1 MPWPSVRASTIPRTS
16 PTAGATFSE
25 SSRSDPA
32 PFQGSP
38 YGSLRHS
45 THSPLRI
52 GRVACAG
59 SARVATKR
67 PRRPSPFPPRGGPQ
81 MTRASVRLGLLAA
94 ATLVF
99 WSVLP
104 GSAPAQT
111 VAYSSARRDFAVG
124 LHPRSVATGDFNGDG
139 VPDLAV
145 ASQFWCCPVK
155 PGTFS
160 VLLGNSDGTFRAA
173 TIFASGSNPRAV
185 ALGDFNADGKLDLV
199 VADGMGSAVWVLLG
213 NGDGTFQTAV
223 TYAAGDSP
231 YAVVVGDF
239 NADSKLDLVVAV
251 GSAGVSVLLGNGDGT
266 FQPPLTFGAGSGASA
281 SDSSVAVGDFNAD
294 GRLDLAVANSDSNN
308 VSVLLGNGDGTFQAP
323 LTFGAGS
330 GASSVAVSDFNGDG
344 KLDLVVTVGS
354 AGVSVLLG
362 NGDGTF
368 QAAVNYATGSS
379 PYAVA
384 VGDFNADGKVDLAIA
399 NGDAADVSVLLG
411 NGDGTFQTTAL
422 TFSTGTWPS
431 SVAVGDFNADGRL
444 DLAVA
449 NFGAASVSVLL
460 GNPSAVLGGADGTFQ
475 AAPTYAAG
483 TNPLAVTEGD
493 FNRDGVP
500 DLAVADSGS
509 GTVSVLLGNDD
520 GTFQTALAFPAGNG
534 PESVAV
540 GDFNG
545 DGELDLAVT
554 NPGSATV
561 SVLLGNGDGTFQAP
575 LTFGAGSGASS
586 VALGD
591 LNADGKL
598 DLVVANRGFSTVSVL
613 LGNGDG
619 TFQAPLTL
627 SVSRAQAVA
636 VGDFNRDGVPD
647 LAVANRNSGDIGRDT
662 VSVLLGNGDGTF
674 QAPAF
679 FAVGGG
685 AASVVVDDF
694 NGDGVPDLALASPGY
709 TTHHE
714 SYSLVSVL
722 LGNGDGTFQAAR
734 TFYAGGIPSSVAAGD
749 FNGDGKVDLAVAT
762 SGSNALSVLLGNGD
776 GTFQALQI
784 FGAGSGPVS
793 VASGDF
799 NRDGV
804 PDLAVANF
812 YSNNVSVLV
821 GRKTNDLTTTGTTP
835 ETGSGSPTSM

>member
-52 GRVACAG
+52 GRVACAE

-94 ATLVF
+94 ATLVC
-99 WSVLP
+99 WLVPPS
-104 GSAPAQT
+104 SAPAQT

-223 TYAAGDSP
+223 TCAAGDSP

-266 FQPPLTFGAGSGASA
+266 VQPPLTFGAGSGASA

-330 GASSVAVSDFNGDG
+330 GASSVA
-344 KLDLVVTVGS
+344 
-354 AGVSVLLG
+354 
-362 NGDGTF
+362 
-368 QAAVNYATGSS
+368 
-379 PYAVA
+379 
-384 VGDFNADGKVDLAIA
+384 
-399 NGDAADVSVLLG
+399 
-411 NGDGTFQTTAL
+411 
-422 TFSTGTWPS
+422 
-431 SVAVGDFNADGRL
+431 
-444 DLAVA
+444 
-449 NFGAASVSVLL
+449 
-460 GNPSAVLGGADGTFQ
+460 
-475 AAPTYAAG
+475 
-483 TNPLAVTEGD
+483 
-493 FNRDGVP
+493 
-500 DLAVADSGS
+500 
-509 GTVSVLLGNDD
+509 
-520 GTFQTALAFPAGNG
+520 
-534 PESVAV
+534 
-540 GDFNG
+540 
-545 DGELDLAVT
+545 
-554 NPGSATV
+554 
-561 SVLLGNGDGTFQAP
+561 
-575 LTFGAGSGASS
+575 
-586 VALGD
+586 LGD

-598 DLVVANRGFSTVSVL
+598 DLVVANRGFSTFSVL

-619 TFQAPLTL
+619 TFQAPLTI
-627 SVSRAQAVA
+627 SVSRAHAVA

-722 LGNGDGTFQAAR
+722 LGNGDGTFHAAR

>member
-1 MPWPSVRASTIPRTS
+1 
-16 PTAGATFSE
+16 
-25 SSRSDPA
+25 
-32 PFQGSP
+32 
-38 YGSLRHS
+38 
-45 THSPLRI
+45 
-52 GRVACAG
+52 
-59 SARVATKR
+59 
-67 PRRPSPFPPRGGPQ
+67 

-223 TYAAGDSP
+223 TCAAGDSP

-330 GASSVAVSDFNGDG
+330 GASSVA
-344 KLDLVVTVGS
+344 
-354 AGVSVLLG
+354 
-362 NGDGTF
+362 
-368 QAAVNYATGSS
+368 
-379 PYAVA
+379 
-384 VGDFNADGKVDLAIA
+384 
-399 NGDAADVSVLLG
+399 
-411 NGDGTFQTTAL
+411 
-422 TFSTGTWPS
+422 
-431 SVAVGDFNADGRL
+431 
-444 DLAVA
+444 
-449 NFGAASVSVLL
+449 
-460 GNPSAVLGGADGTFQ
+460 
-475 AAPTYAAG
+475 
-483 TNPLAVTEGD
+483 
-493 FNRDGVP
+493 
-500 DLAVADSGS
+500 
-509 GTVSVLLGNDD
+509 
-520 GTFQTALAFPAGNG
+520 
-534 PESVAV
+534 
-540 GDFNG
+540 
-545 DGELDLAVT
+545 
-554 NPGSATV
+554 
-561 SVLLGNGDGTFQAP
+561 
-575 LTFGAGSGASS
+575 
-586 VALGD
+586 LGD

-619 TFQAPLTL
+619 TFQAPLTI

>member
-1 MPWPSVRASTIPRTS
+1 
-16 PTAGATFSE
+16 
-25 SSRSDPA
+25 
-32 PFQGSP
+32 
-38 YGSLRHS
+38 
-45 THSPLRI
+45 
-52 GRVACAG
+52 
-59 SARVATKR
+59 
-67 PRRPSPFPPRGGPQ
+67 
-81 MTRASVRLGLLAA
+81 
-94 ATLVF
+94 
-99 WSVLP
+99 
-104 GSAPAQT
+104 
-111 VAYSSARRDFAVG
+111 
-124 LHPRSVATGDFNGDG
+124 
-139 VPDLAV
+139 
-145 ASQFWCCPVK
+145 
-155 PGTFS
+155 
-160 VLLGNSDGTFRAA
+160 
-173 TIFASGSNPRAV
+173 
-185 ALGDFNADGKLDLV
+185 
-199 VADGMGSAVWVLLG
+199 
-213 NGDGTFQTAV
+213 
-223 TYAAGDSP
+223 
-231 YAVVVGDF
+231 
-239 NADSKLDLVVAV
+239 
-251 GSAGVSVLLGNGDGT
+251 
-266 FQPPLTFGAGSGASA
+266 
-281 SDSSVAVGDFNAD
+281 
-294 GRLDLAVANSDSNN
+294 
-308 VSVLLGNGDGTFQAP
+308 
-323 LTFGAGS
+323 
-330 GASSVAVSDFNGDG
+330 
-344 KLDLVVTVGS
+344 
-354 AGVSVLLG
+354 
-362 NGDGTF
+362 TF

-500 DLAVADSGS
+500 DLAVADSG
-509 GTVSVLLGNDD
+509 
-520 GTFQTALAFPAGNG
+520 
-534 PESVAV
+534 
-540 GDFNG
+540 
-545 DGELDLAVT
+545 
-554 NPGSATV
+554 
-561 SVLLGNGDGTFQAP
+561 
-575 LTFGAGSGASS
+575 
-586 VALGD
+586 
-591 LNADGKL
+591 
-598 DLVVANRGFSTVSVL
+598 FSTVSVL

-619 TFQAPLTL
+619 TFQAPLTI
-627 SVSRAQAVA
+627 SVSRAHAVA

-722 LGNGDGTFQAAR
+722 LGNGDGTFHAAR

-762 SGSNALSVLLGNGD
+762 SGSNALSVPLGNGD

-812 YSNNVSVLV
+812 YSNNVS
-821 GRKTNDLTTTGTTP
+821 
-835 ETGSGSPTSM
+835 

>member
-139 VPDLAV
+139 VPDL
-145 ASQFWCCPVK
+145 
-155 PGTFS
+155 
-160 VLLGNSDGTFRAA
+160 
-173 TIFASGSNPRAV
+173 
-185 ALGDFNADGKLDLV
+185 
-199 VADGMGSAVWVLLG
+199 
-213 NGDGTFQTAV
+213 
-223 TYAAGDSP
+223 
-231 YAVVVGDF
+231 
-239 NADSKLDLVVAV
+239 VVAV
-251 GSAGVSVLLGNGDGT
+251 GAAGVSVLLGNGDGT

-475 AAPTYAAG
+475 AAPTSAAG
-483 TNPLAVTEGD
+483 T
-493 FNRDGVP
+493 
-500 DLAVADSGS
+500 
-509 GTVSVLLGNDD
+509 
-520 GTFQTALAFPAGNG
+520 
-534 PESVAV
+534 
-540 GDFNG
+540 
-545 DGELDLAVT
+545 
-554 NPGSATV
+554 
-561 SVLLGNGDGTFQAP
+561 
-575 LTFGAGSGASS
+575 
-586 VALGD
+586 
-591 LNADGKL
+591 K
-598 DLVVANRGFSTVSVL
+598 
-613 LGNGDG
+613 
-619 TFQAPLTL
+619 
-627 SVSRAQAVA
+627 
-636 VGDFNRDGVPD
+636 
-647 LAVANRNSGDIGRDT
+647 
-662 VSVLLGNGDGTF
+662 
-674 QAPAF
+674 
-679 FAVGGG
+679 
-685 AASVVVDDF
+685 
-694 NGDGVPDLALASPGY
+694 
-709 TTHHE
+709 
-714 SYSLVSVL
+714 
-722 LGNGDGTFQAAR
+722 
-734 TFYAGGIPSSVAAGD
+734 
-749 FNGDGKVDLAVAT
+749 
-762 SGSNALSVLLGNGD
+762 
-776 GTFQALQI
+776 
-784 FGAGSGPVS
+784 
-793 VASGDF
+793 
-799 NRDGV
+799 
-804 PDLAVANF
+804 
-812 YSNNVSVLV
+812 
-821 GRKTNDLTTTGTTP
+821 
-835 ETGSGSPTSM
+835 